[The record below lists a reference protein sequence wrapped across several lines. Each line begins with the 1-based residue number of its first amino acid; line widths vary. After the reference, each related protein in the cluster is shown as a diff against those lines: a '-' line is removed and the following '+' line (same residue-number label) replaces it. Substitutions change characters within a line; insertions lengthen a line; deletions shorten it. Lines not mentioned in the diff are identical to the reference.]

1 MEHLSKLV
9 NKMIQYEQTD
19 HIFITYGCDFAF
31 TEAEYNYF
39 MMDEVI
45 EFWNQHNTNIQM
57 LYSTPKRYID
67 EIKKINRNNQEN
79 ALV

>member
-1 MEHLSKLV
+1 MDHLSKLV
-9 NKMIQYEQTD
+9 NKMIQFEQTD

-45 EFWNQHNTNIQM
+45 EFWNLHNPNI
-57 LYSTPKRYID
+57 
-67 EIKKINRNNQEN
+67 
-79 ALV
+79 